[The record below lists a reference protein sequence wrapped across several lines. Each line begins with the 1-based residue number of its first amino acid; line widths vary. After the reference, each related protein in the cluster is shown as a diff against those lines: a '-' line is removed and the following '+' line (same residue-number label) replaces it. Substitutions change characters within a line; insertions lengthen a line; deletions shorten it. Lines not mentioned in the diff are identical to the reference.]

1 MTTTIYNKKYQ
12 YVYMITELSTN
23 MKYIGVRGSNFLPE
37 QDLGVNYF
45 SSSSNKE
52 FIKKL
57 VDL

>member
-52 FIKKL
+52 FAIL
-57 VDL
+57 L